1 MEPNIKHCAHVKR
14 ATDGSPSTTSLRQSR
29 EHRRNTHNFT
39 PLSIPYARAGGFYD
53 ATAHIR
59 WMSSNF
65 LHSGSWEYH
74 RDEIS
79 FDNIDLFSFY
89 DYHKKWISS
98 NKAIILELQASLGK
112 LRRNDALSCI
122 IWKSVISEKTCC
134 FILPDNLGGKHDDNR
149 SMNKGSVDYENDKHL
164 SVLRFSTKIL
174 KILHL
179 ELKLLNNMA
188 LITLS
193 SSGATT
199 WSSCYG
205 CVFDWV
211 GWVVESNGTIVE
223 IEADSPEK
231 QRNDFLIS
239 VKVYSFYSLT
249 VNWDFFKNQTLSGRK
264 EGADDIKYV
273 ATQHDT

>member
-1 MEPNIKHCAHVKR
+1 MEEKLPDFVKN
-14 ATDGSPSTTSLRQSR
+14 SVSLTCILLVMSQ
-29 EHRRNTHNFT
+29 
-39 PLSIPYARAGGFYD
+39 PY
-53 ATAHIR
+53 TN
-59 WMSSNF
+59 SN
-65 LHSGSWEYH
+65 E
-74 RDEIS
+74 
-79 FDNIDLFSFY
+79 
-89 DYHKKWISS
+89 
-98 NKAIILELQASLGK
+98 AIILELQASLGK

-179 ELKLLNNMA
+179 ALKLLNNMA

-211 GWVVESNGTIVE
+211 GMSGLLWPLWDYS
-223 IEADSPEK
+223 
-231 QRNDFLIS
+231 
-239 VKVYSFYSLT
+239 KVAEF
-249 VNWDFFKNQTLSGRK
+249 
-264 EGADDIKYV
+264 
-273 ATQHDT
+273 

>member
-1 MEPNIKHCAHVKR
+1 MEEKLPDFVKN
-14 ATDGSPSTTSLRQSR
+14 SVSLTCILLVMSQPY
-29 EHRRNTHNFT
+29 TNF
-39 PLSIPYARAGGFYD
+39 YA
-53 ATAHIR
+53 
-59 WMSSNF
+59 W
-65 LHSGSWEYH
+65 SWLYT
-74 RDEIS
+74 
-79 FDNIDLFSFY
+79 LQ
-89 DYHKKWISS
+89 KKWISS
-98 NKAIILELQASLGK
+98 NEAIILELQASLGK

-179 ELKLLNNMA
+179 TLKLLNNMA

-211 GWVVESNGTIVE
+211 GMSGLLWPLWDYS
-223 IEADSPEK
+223 
-231 QRNDFLIS
+231 
-239 VKVYSFYSLT
+239 KVAEF
-249 VNWDFFKNQTLSGRK
+249 
-264 EGADDIKYV
+264 
-273 ATQHDT
+273 